1 MAANRNKRY
10 RRSIRLQGFDYS
22 QAGAYF
28 VTICTQERACLFG
41 DVLDGDMRL
50 NDAGEVVE
58 QCWLAI
64 PIHFPAVVL
73 DAFVVMPNHVH
84 GIVIIIDRA
93 VGAKN
98 FSPLVPGKN
107 AEVRTPNRSPSK
119 TLGSIVR
126 GFKIGV
132 TKWFRESRSTEKV
145 WQRNYYEHIIR
156 NEEALSLIRQYIE
169 NNPMQWAYDRENP
182 AAISGELEAAWLV
195 I

>member
-1 MAANRNKRY
+1 MAANRNKHY

-41 DVLDGDMRL
+41 EVLDGDMRL
-50 NDAGEVVE
+50 NDAGGVVE

-64 PIHFPAVVL
+64 PIHFPDVVL
-73 DAFVVMPNHVH
+73 DAVVVMPNHVH
-84 GIVIIIDRA
+84 GIVITIDRA
-93 VGAKN
+93 VGAKK
-98 FSPLVPGKN
+98 FSPLRGEN

-119 TLGSIVR
+119 TIGSIVR

-132 TKWFRESRSTEKV
+132 TKWFRESRGKEKV

-156 NEEALSLIRQYIE
+156 NEEALSRIRQYIE

-182 AAISGELEAAWLV
+182 AATSVELEAAWLK
-195 I
+195 